1 MEYGQ
6 QMQQARDNA
15 LVGLYQ
21 NPGYHFER
29 REKRTIVL
37 DVVDDDTT
45 MGTTPLT
52 VAGNEFNVKLHEP
65 LRIDRLSDVYL
76 DSFITFDAA
85 ANNTSGADGKSA
97 FVLSINEFNIQSN
110 SNSSNIFNKVIIFNN
125 ADALDKAVLHKSKKF
140 NYICSINPSTLTQLS
155 GNITFLDGTNP
166 FATTAKARFIA
177 EFMIVARD

>member
-6 QMQQARDNA
+6 QMQQARDNS

-29 REKRTIVL
+29 REKKTIVL
-37 DVVDDDTT
+37 DVEDSDSTI
-45 MGTTPLT
+45 GTTPLT
-52 VAGNEFNVKLHEP
+52 VGGNEFNVKLHEP

-76 DSFITFDAA
+76 DSFITFNADANSSKNA
-85 ANNTSGADGKSA
+85 SA

-110 SNSSNIFNKVIIFNN
+110 SNSSAIFNNIIIFNN
-125 ADALDKAVLHKSKKF
+125 TTTADTSVLHKSKKF
-140 NYICSINPSTLTQLS
+140 NYICSINPSTLTELS
-155 GNITFLDGTNP
+155 GKITFLNGTTKA
-166 FATTAKARFIA
+166 FSDTDKARFIA

>member
-1 MEYGQ
+1 MEYGK
-6 QMQQARDNA
+6 QMKQARDNA

-21 NPGYHFER
+21 NPGYQFER

-37 DVVDDDTT
+37 DVVDDDLT

-76 DSFITFDAA
+76 DSFITFDSDV
-85 ANNTSGADGKSA
+85 NNSSKETSA

-110 SNSSNIFNKVIIFNN
+110 SNSSNIFNKIIIFNN
-125 ADALDKAVLHKSKKF
+125 TTSLDTAILHKSKKF

-155 GNITFLDGTNP
+155 GNITFLDGTTRA
-166 FATTAKARFIA
+166 FTTTGDARFIA

>member
-6 QMQQARDNA
+6 QMQQAKDNA

-21 NPGYHFER
+21 NPGYQFER

-37 DVVDDDTT
+37 DVVDDDLT

-76 DSFITFDAA
+76 DSFITFDSDV
-85 ANNTSGADGKSA
+85 NSSKETSA

-110 SNSSNIFNKVIIFNN
+110 SNSSDIFNNIIIFNN
-125 ADALDKAVLHKSKKF
+125 TTVAAASVLHKSKKF

-155 GNITFLDGTNP
+155 GNITFLDGTTKA
-166 FATTAKARFIA
+166 FTTTADARFIA